1 VPNSQ
6 LKQNAD
12 DFGFHQEYD
21 SHCDKNS
28 DRKNKE
34 TDILMLKSTKIP
46 IFPHSTFYSSF
57 SASARNVED
66 PKEFNPTEIS
76 QRMPC
81 RKIGKLTASKSDCR

>member
-1 VPNSQ
+1 MTS
-6 LKQNAD
+6 
-12 DFGFHQEYD
+12 DFI
-21 SHCDKNS
+21 KNMTHIAT
-28 DRKNKE
+28 RIPIGKTKKL
-34 TDILMLKSTKIP
+34 TDILMIKGTKIP

-81 RKIGKLTASKSDCR
+81 RKIGILTASKSDCR